1 MTQTELQN
9 LIAFLAAT
17 PEVVRQLTGMLGGA
31 AVGWKPPSGEF
42 SALENA
48 CHLRD
53 IEQEGYTVRLRRLLT
68 EDEPALADIDGA
80 RLARERDYQSQDCG
94 AALDAFAAAR
104 RANVATIAGLSP
116 EQLQRAGT
124 FAGERITLARLLEMM
139 RAHDEAHRAELR
151 ALARSTGGA
160 QT

>member
-1 MTQTELQN
+1 MTQMELQN

-17 PEVVRQLTGMLGGA
+17 PEVVRQLTGALGGA
-31 AVGWKPPSGEF
+31 AVRWKPPSGEF

-68 EDEPALADIDGA
+68 EDEPALADIDGE
-80 RLARERDYQSQDCG
+80 RLARERDYQSQDCA
-94 AALDAFAAAR
+94 AALAAFAAAR
-104 RANVATIAGLSP
+104 RANVATIERLSP
-116 EQLQRAGT
+116 EELQRAGT

-151 ALARSTGGA
+151 ALARSNGA
-160 QT
+160 AQA